1 MKIKNK
7 TRFRV
12 LCALYVIGYLFFC
25 ILGGMNSGMMISD
38 STALAFAAIYYGL
51 PVGVRNLSVSMF
63 VWIILSFFLVLAIL
77 WQTDLSKQKLN
88 RTTLLCLGG
97 NMLLTCLSRGI
108 VEWLVSGVAE
118 GLFTMLVIL
127 ALLLVMVG
135 GGIGM
140 AYLVQKKN
148 GALDIFSGNMERFPT

>member
-38 STALAFAAIYYGL
+38 SPALEFAAIYYGL

-88 RTTLLCLGG
+88 RTAAVLGWQYAAHLPVERYRRVAG
-97 NMLLTCLSRGI
+97 QRCCRRTVHDACHLSLASGHGRRRYRDDLSCAEEERG
-108 VEWLVSGVAE
+108 LGYLRGV
-118 GLFTMLVIL
+118 L
-127 ALLLVMVG
+127 
-135 GGIGM
+135 
-140 AYLVQKKN
+140 
-148 GALDIFSGNMERFPT
+148 

>member
-38 STALAFAAIYYGL
+38 SPALAFAAIYYGL

-63 VWIILSFFLVLAIL
+63 VWIILSVLPCPCYSLADQLVKTKAEPNSAAVLGWQYAAHLPVERYRRVAGQRCCRRTVHNAGHLSLASGHGR
-77 WQTDLSKQKLN
+77 QRYRDGLS
-88 RTTLLCLGG
+88 C
-97 NMLLTCLSRGI
+97 
-108 VEWLVSGVAE
+108 AE
-118 GLFTMLVIL
+118 EEQGPWI
-127 ALLLVMVG
+127 
-135 GGIGM
+135 
-140 AYLVQKKN
+140 
-148 GALDIFSGNMERFPT
+148 PTRRSLIS